1 MAGFQ
6 QQQQATK
13 EELQKVKEFAE
24 EKSILNEI
32 DPLISEWNV
41 QLNLLWKNKTEDLQ
55 DLDRQM
61 TNDQKMAGKSPS
73 HVTQQSALETSKKKK
88 KPISFASFT
97 NERKLKRQSNTATL
111 TWF

>member
-41 QLNLLWKNKTEDLQ
+41 QLNLL
-55 DLDRQM
+55 
-61 TNDQKMAGKSPS
+61 
-73 HVTQQSALETSKKKK
+73 
-88 KPISFASFT
+88 
-97 NERKLKRQSNTATL
+97 
-111 TWF
+111 